1 MYSGF
6 ARVAGGYKNVGF
18 RSACIDNSIIRNS
31 ERLIAT
37 GTVLELSALPN
48 LQKLSK
54 PIDTLVKKIAKGV
67 GGSFS
72 PRQIKRVAKAE
83 AEAAIIKAQSEIE
96 ITDLHQRAAQRRI
109 EEDAL
114 LQKNMEDII
123 AKAVPHLKEEA
134 KPDAMDDDWIANF
147 FDKCRIVSDS
157 EIQSLWARVLA
168 GEANVPSTYSKRTVN
183 LLSDFDKSDAELF
196 TKLCG
201 FGWMIGGFVPLVF
214 DEHAKIYDRHGIKFE
229 TLIHLESIGLVQL
242 AAPSNFVRIDLP
254 RKFAVYYYG
263 KPLRLEMSGDADNTL
278 DIGKTLLTKIGQEL
292 APICGSKPVDGFYDY
307 VKDQWKQF
315 LPKDAEQ

>member
-1 MYSGF
+1 M
-6 ARVAGGYKNVGF
+6 V
-18 RSACIDNSIIRNS
+18 NSIVD
-31 ERLIAT
+31 L
-37 GTVLELSALPN
+37 G
-48 LQKLSK
+48 KLSK

-67 GGSFS
+67 GGTFS

-168 GEANVPSTYSKRTVN
+168 GEANAPSTYSKRTVN
-183 LLSDFDKSDAELF
+183 FISELDKSEAELF

-201 FGWMIGGFVPLVF
+201 FGWMIGDVVPLVF
-214 DEHAKIYDRHGIKFE
+214 DHKVEIYNEHGINFNS
-229 TLIHLESIGLVQL
+229 LSHLESIGLVQFGRGRHFKRVNL
-242 AAPSNFVRIDLP
+242 PKTFV
-254 RKFAVYYYG
+254 VHYYN
-263 KPLRLEMSGDADNTL
+263 KPLFLELHKESANELKT
-278 DIGKTLLTKIGQEL
+278 GKILLTKIGKEL

-307 VKDQWKQF
+307 VKDQWKQYS
-315 LPKDAEQ
+315 PKVEDAEQ